1 MMNTWPD
8 GNCTPLAK
16 KELIYAGPFGIACWL
31 NGVTFIDR
39 LNHEKAKH
47 TIEDLARKM
56 NKEDVCFLVIKK
68 KTFFKKF
75 FIFLPSS

>member
-1 MMNTWPD
+1 MMKCWPN

-39 LNHEKAKH
+39 LNHEKAKE
-47 TIEDLARKM
+47 TIEELATRI
-56 NKEDVCFLVIKK
+56 NKENVDFFFLIY
-68 KTFFKKF
+68 
-75 FIFLPSS
+75 

>member
-1 MMNTWPD
+1 MLKNWPK

-16 KELIYAGPFGIACWL
+16 KELIFAGPFGIACWL

-47 TIEDLARKM
+47 TIDELAKKIV
-56 NKEDVCFLVIKK
+56 KENVCMQLNLN
-68 KTFFKKF
+68 
-75 FIFLPSS
+75 IFLIFISFYYCS